1 MLKRG
6 LHRMSSLRK
15 TLQNRRTGT
24 AANHA
29 RFNARMAQRP
39 ASHAAQNFPRAIALA
54 IPRPAVDVALNSV
67 RRAASSTITITVPSP
82 VWRHSLRRCAL
93 SAGPGG
99 LVLRQMRTFD
109 EASCRSESGH
119 PEMLIAS
126 TLSPLRPDSGR
137 IAAPQRASGSGQK
150 RRTCPA
156 QAGSSCP
163 LSLRI
168 GRTARSLYRLC
179 DQAQTV
185 RLVDVKL
192 SH

>member
-1 MLKRG
+1 MLRRG

-39 ASHAAQNFPRAIALA
+39 ASRAAQNFPRALALA
-54 IPRPAVDVALNSV
+54 IPRRAVDVAHNSV
-67 RRAASSTITITVPSP
+67 RRAASSTMTLSVPAA

-93 SAGPGG
+93 GAGPGG

-119 PEMLIAS
+119 PEMLVAS
-126 TLSPLRPDSGR
+126 TLSPPASPRLWTYRG
-137 IAAPQRASGSGQK
+137 AAASF
-150 RRTCPA
+150 RT
-156 QAGSSCP
+156 GP
-163 LSLRI
+163 LAAVYT
-168 GRTARSLYRLC
+168 GANRS
-179 DQAQTV
+179 TI
-185 RLVDVKL
+185 
-192 SH
+192 